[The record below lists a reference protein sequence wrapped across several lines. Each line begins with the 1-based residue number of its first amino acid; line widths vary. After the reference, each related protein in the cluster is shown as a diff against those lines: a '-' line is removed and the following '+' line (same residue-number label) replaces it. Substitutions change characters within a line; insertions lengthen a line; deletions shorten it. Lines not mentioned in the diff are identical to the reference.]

1 MTIKLPTM
9 YRLTKLPN
17 GLRVA
22 TATLPHMAGVSLGL
36 WVGTGSRYEPAAL
49 NGACH
54 FIEHLLFKGTARRS
68 AREISEAVE
77 GLGGYLNAFTSEEHT
92 CFHAR
97 VQRDHF
103 RPVLDV
109 LLDMFHGSRFAPA
122 DVAKEREVIREEIAM
137 YRDQPA
143 QRVQEVLNAL
153 TWPGQPLGR
162 SITGTARSLAR
173 LGRAELLAVLARN
186 YRAANTVL
194 AVAGPLSHEAVVRAV
209 RPVARRFTPGPA
221 PECAPAVARQT
232 APRVRLVAQDTE
244 QAQLALGIR
253 TCSRHDD
260 RRFALR
266 LLNALLGE
274 NMSSRLF
281 QRIREDLGLAY
292 NIYSGLSFYADVG
305 DLVISA
311 GLDAEQLPRVVRLIR
326 RELRRL
332 AETTV
337 SAAELRRAR
346 DYAIGQMD
354 LSLESTEN
362 QMNLLGEQLL
372 GYGRIVPPAV
382 TRRRLAAVTAAE
394 VRRVAADFFQPDRF
408 NLAVVCAGRPSY
420 GIATGLAAIL
430 GR

>member
-1 MTIKLPTM
+1 M
-9 YRLTKLPN
+9 YRLTSLPN

-22 TATLPHMAGVSLGL
+22 TATLPEMAGVSLGL
-36 WVGTGSRYEPAAL
+36 WVGTGSRYEPAEL

-54 FIEHLLFKGTARRS
+54 FIEHMLFKGTQRRS

-97 VQRDHF
+97 VHHRHF
-103 RPVLDV
+103 SDVLDV
-109 LLDMFHGSRFAPA
+109 LLDMMLGSRFAPA
-122 DVAKEREVIREEIAM
+122 DVAKEREVIKEEIAM

-143 QRVQEVLNAL
+143 QRVQEILNAL

-162 SITGTARSLAR
+162 SITGTARSLNGI
-173 LGRAELLAVLARN
+173 GRRELLGVLATH

-194 AVAGPLSHEAVVRAV
+194 AVAGPLSHDTVLRAV
-209 RPVARRFTPGPA
+209 RPVVNRFTVGPA
-221 PECAPAVARQT
+221 PSFAPANARQT
-232 APRVRLVAQDTE
+232 GPRVRLVAQDTE

-253 TCSRHDD
+253 TCSRHDE

-311 GLDAEQLPRVVRLIR
+311 GLDVEQLPRVVRLIC
-326 RELRRL
+326 RELRRC
-332 AETTV
+332 AEEAV

-346 DYAIGQMD
+346 DFAIGQMD

-382 TRRRLAAVTAAE
+382 TKRRLAAVTAAE
-394 VRRVAADFFQPDRF
+394 VRRVAADFFRPDRL
-408 NLAVVCAGRPSY
+408 NLAVVCAGRP
-420 GIATGLAAIL
+420 GRPLAGELAGLL